1 MKELRETGRLFEVFE
16 TIEKPLIP
24 VAEKM
29 HTLGVA
35 VDVAHLKMLSEK
47 YHAELESIIAKI
59 FGYVGHEFNINS
71 PKQLGAVLFDE
82 LALTTGAKTKTT
94 TTGQRST
101 REDELE
107 KLRDLHPIIG
117 TILEYRELQKLLST
131 YIDSLPSMVGDDGR
145 IHARF
150 LQAGTTTGRMA
161 SIDPNLQNIP
171 TKPGYGKPIR
181 DAFTASKGYSL
192 VAIDYSQIEL
202 RIAAA
207 LSGDEKLIEVFA
219 KNGDIHTSVAAN
231 VFGVPPEMVDSEMRR
246 RAKVVNFGIL
256 YGMGVNALRANLG
269 DSVTRAEAS
278 KYLSEYFKSY
288 EGLAT
293 YIERIKASAARL
305 GYTETMFGRRRS
317 FAGFDSPI
325 PYVRAAAERMAVNA
339 PIQGTQADIIKIA
352 MVRADTHLKE
362 IGASDD
368 ARLLLQVHDELVYE
382 IKTSRVKEL
391 GKAIRDI
398 MESILTREQMAG
410 VPIIAEV
417 NTGKTWGSLER
428 IPRSDIS

>member
-1 MKELRETGRLFEVFE
+1 
-16 TIEKPLIP
+16 
-24 VAEKM
+24 
-29 HTLGVA
+29 
-35 VDVAHLKMLSEK
+35 
-47 YHAELESIIAKI
+47 
-59 FGYVGHEFNINS
+59 
-71 PKQLGAVLFDE
+71 
-82 LALTTGAKTKTT
+82 
-94 TTGQRST
+94 
-101 REDELE
+101 
-107 KLRDLHPIIG
+107 
-117 TILEYRELQKLLST
+117 
-131 YIDSLPSMVGDDGR
+131 MVGEDGR

-150 LQAGTTTGRMA
+150 IPAGTTTGRMA

-219 KNGDIHTSVAAN
+219 SGGDIHTSVASN

-246 RAKVVNFGIL
+246 RAKVINFGIL

-269 DSVTRAEAS
+269 EGVARADAS
-278 KYLSEYFKSY
+278 KYLAEYFKSY
-288 EGLAT
+288 SGLAD
-293 YIERIKASAARL
+293 YIERVKASAARL
-305 GYTETMFGRRRS
+305 GYTETLFGRRRS

-352 MVRADTHLKE
+352 MVRADAYLRE
-362 IGASDD
+362 SNSIDD

-382 IKTSRVKEL
+382 VKTDRVKEL

-398 MESILTREQMAG
+398 MESVITSDKLNG
-410 VPIIAEV
+410 IPIVAEV
-417 NTGKTWGSLER
+417 AIGMKWGSLER
-428 IPRSDIS
+428 IPRKDL